1 MPWAKSL
8 RDKLLTGKRIK
19 IDAADV
25 MPGMFVAQ
33 LDRPWLETPF
43 LFQGFEVREESEIDQ
58 LRHYCQYVY
67 VDIKRSAMSE
77 SDIESRSRKEA
88 DPVLVAFDKK
98 ASDQKAKPKSSG
110 FFRRVAEK
118 FARLDPTGTMTMKLD
133 GVHQYRNKV
142 STRKEAPKAANAYQ
156 NAVHIMNNVLTQVRE
171 GRTVDV
177 DTVRSA
183 VSPMIDSV
191 LRNPDAMSWFMTL
204 QKQDDYSYHHAI
216 SCSVWAVVLGRHLGF
231 DRRSL
236 DKLAIGGMLLDIGKT
251 RVPQEIVSKPGELS
265 PYEAD
270 LMCQHVDFS
279 LDMVKSSK
287 GISRDVL
294 DMVESHHE
302 RYDGSGYPRGLAG
315 ADIPVYGRIAG
326 IVDCYDAMVTARPY
340 ADARSSYDAV
350 RELNNLA
357 GTLFQKELVE
367 QFVQALGMFPTG
379 SLVELNTGQVGIV
392 VEQNRVRRLRP
403 KVMICLDAAKQPVSK
418 FVTLDLR
425 KFETNTSDPN
435 AVWITHGLEPGAF
448 GIDPHDYFM

>member
-1 MPWAKSL
+1 
-8 RDKLLTGKRIK
+8 LTGKRIK
-19 IDAADV
+19 IDAADLL
-25 MPGMFVAQ
+25 PGMFVAQ

-43 LFQGFEVREESEIDQ
+43 LFQGFEVREDSEIDQ

-67 VDIKRSAMSE
+67 VDVKRSIMSE
-77 SDIESRSRKEA
+77 KDIEGHAHKAA
-88 DPVLVAFDKK
+88 DPVLIAFDKTKNK
-98 ASDQKAKPKSSG
+98 ARPKPAG
-110 FFRRVAEK
+110 FMRRVAQK
-118 FARLDPTGTMTMKLD
+118 FAKLDPSGTMTMRLD
-133 GVHQYRNKV
+133 GLQPYRNKV
-142 STRKEAPKAANAYQ
+142 STAKEAPKAAGAYK
-156 NAVHIMNNVLTQVRE
+156 NAVQVMNQVLTQVRD

-204 QKQDDYSYHHAI
+204 QKQDDYSYHHSIA
-216 SCSVWAVVLGRHLGF
+216 CSVWAVVLGRHLGF

-251 RVPQEIVSKPGELS
+251 RVPQEILSKPGQLS
-265 PYEAD
+265 AYEAD
-270 LMCQHVDFS
+270 VMCQHVDFG
-279 LDMVKSSK
+279 LDMVKSSRS
-287 GISRDVL
+287 ISRDVL
-294 DMVESHHE
+294 DMIESHHE
-302 RYDGSGYPRGLAG
+302 RYDGSGYPHGLAG
-315 ADIPVYGRIAG
+315 AKIPVYGRIAG

-340 ADARSSYDAV
+340 AAARSSYDAV
-350 RELNNLA
+350 RELNGLA

-379 SLVELNTGQVGIV
+379 SLVELNTGEVGIV

-403 KVMICLDAAKQPVSK
+403 KVMLCLDSAKQPMKSHKTV
-418 FVTLDLR
+418 DLR
-425 KFETNTSDPN
+425 KLPSKVTDPK